1 MLAKTKPN
9 KLSALDSLLLSFF
22 KTLLLY
28 QCLQIA
34 IFASYALPYRFFFEW
49 FPVFGI
55 TSFCF
60 HIFLFF
66 LLFVFRSDFVN
77 DLDGKRLAKINLA
90 NAITLFRLSSLPTLL
105 YILLAN
111 RTRAIGYP
119 ILILVIVIFAS
130 DFADGYISRRYKE
143 TTRAGKMMDSSG
155 DYALLFVISLVFYY
169 FRIIPSWYMWLFL
182 FRLSSQFVM
191 LVIVLLVKKQLI
203 LRTSFMGKAAVAS
216 TMVLYAF
223 ELLKLFIAI
232 PMQVY
237 HILEYCAGVIVA
249 LSVLDKFFIM
259 IKDLRVALPAEKET
273 GRLKTR
279 NTEI

>member
-1 MLAKTKPN
+1 MIAKTKPN
-9 KLSALDSLLLSFF
+9 KLSEPDSLVFSFV
-22 KTLLLY
+22 KTIFLY
-28 QCLQIA
+28 QCLQFA
-34 IFASYALPYRFFFEW
+34 IFVSYALLFSFLNEW
-49 FPVFGI
+49 FLAFSV
-55 TSFCF
+55 TTVSF
-60 HIFLFF
+60 HIFLFL
-66 LLFVFRSDFVN
+66 LLFVFRSDFIN

-105 YILLAN
+105 YILLAS

-119 ILILVIVIFAS
+119 ILILVTVIFAS

-182 FRLSSQFVM
+182 FRLSAQFVM
-191 LVIVLLVKKQLI
+191 LVIVLLAKKQLI

-259 IKDLRVALPAEKET
+259 IKDLRAALPEEKEA